1 MTHGRT
7 AQAERI
13 VKQIEEEVER
23 NKGPLPP
30 PTGTVVTVDTERR
43 VDYVEVATTMIRT
56 YPSRTLLG
64 LSLMV
69 TQAFLYNAI
78 FFTEALVLTV
88 FFKVPSGSVGLYIF
102 PLAVGNLLGPWIL
115 GRLFDTVGRK
125 PMIALTYILSGA
137 LLVITGLF
145 FVNSLLTAVT
155 ITACWV
161 VLFFFASAGASS
173 AYLTASEVFP
183 MEIRANAIAYI
194 YAFGTLV
201 GGALAPYIFGLL
213 IQTHTARNVFFG
225 YLVGSFLM
233 VLGGLTELFF
243 GVDSERK
250 SLEQVA
256 APLTAL
262 EVERG
267 A

>member
-1 MTHGRT
+1 GR
-7 AQAERI
+7 
-13 VKQIEEEVER
+13 
-23 NKGPLPP
+23 
-30 PTGTVVTVDTERR
+30 
-43 VDYVEVATTMIRT
+43 
-56 YPSRTLLG
+56 G
-64 LSLMV
+64 L
-69 TQAFLYNAI
+69 
-78 FFTEALVLTV
+78 
-88 FFKVPSGSVGLYIF
+88 
-102 PLAVGNLLGPWIL
+102 L
-115 GRLFDTVGRK
+115 GRLFVAGGRK
-125 PMIALTYILSGA
+125 PMIALTFTLSGA

-145 FVNSLLTAVT
+145 FVNGLLTAVT
-155 ITACWV
+155 VTACWV

-267 A
+267 AGPG

>member
-1 MTHGRT
+1 
-7 AQAERI
+7 
-13 VKQIEEEVER
+13 
-23 NKGPLPP
+23 
-30 PTGTVVTVDTERR
+30 
-43 VDYVEVATTMIRT
+43 
-56 YPSRTLLG
+56 
-64 LSLMV
+64 
-69 TQAFLYNAI
+69 
-78 FFTEALVLTV
+78 
-88 FFKVPSGSVGLYIF
+88 VGLYIF

-115 GRLFDTVGRK
+115 GRLFDSVGRK

-137 LLVITGLF
+137 LLVITGF
-145 FVNSLLTAVT
+145 FVANGLLTAGT

-161 VLFFFASAGASS
+161 VIFFFASAGGSS

-194 YAFGTLV
+194 YAVGTLV
-201 GGALAPYIFGLL
+201 DGAMAPYIFGLL
-213 IQTHTARNVFFG
+213 IETHAARNVFFG

-233 VLGGLTELFF
+233 ILGGLTEVFF

-267 A
+267 AGPG